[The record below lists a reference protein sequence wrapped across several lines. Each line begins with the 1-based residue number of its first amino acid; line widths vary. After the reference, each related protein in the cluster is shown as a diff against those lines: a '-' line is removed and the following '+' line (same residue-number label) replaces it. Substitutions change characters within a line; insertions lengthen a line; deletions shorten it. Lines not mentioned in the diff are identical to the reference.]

1 MRVVTK
7 LKEKAKKRRRKNL
20 VTIEEIIELKVN
32 ALVTNISLEKSL
44 AFHLDTY
51 LQILDYCNA
60 ENEKLRLTIE
70 KLIDGSKNNYL
81 KQFK

>member
-1 MRVVTK
+1 MNVVTK
-7 LKEKAKKRRRKNL
+7 LKKKRRRKNL

-51 LQILDYCNA
+51 LQILDCCNA
-60 ENEKLRLTIE
+60 ENEKLRLKIE
-70 KLIDGSKNNYL
+70 KLIDDSKNNYL

>member
-1 MRVVTK
+1 M
-7 LKEKAKKRRRKNL
+7 

-32 ALVTNISLEKSL
+32 ALVTNLSLEKSL

-51 LQILDYCNA
+51 LQILDCCNA

-70 KLIDGSKNNYL
+70 T
-81 KQFK
+81 